1 MDSVKQTLKNFM
13 ELATPAIVGLGMFAL
28 LKYSNFPVG
37 YSPPILPPSVDLK
50 LDTFLDNVT
59 VKVEGENNAAIVS
72 VEHTGLK
79 CLLDRGHKI
88 YDYLTPGGEVKAD
101 TDTLVQHSFPRQYSS
116 VNKHTTHTVFGIE
129 PAGSKD
135 SFYEDCRECKAA
147 TEIRYRSKEEMYTAG
162 APVHSTTI
170 SWARCTPKTLF

>member
-1 MDSVKQTLKNFM
+1 MNSASQILKTLM
-13 ELATPAIVGLGMFAL
+13 ERAASPVFVGCAMYYV
-28 LKYSNFPVG
+28 LKYINPSVG
-37 YSPPILPPSVDLK
+37 YRPPVLPPSVDLK
-50 LDTFLDNVT
+50 LDTFLERVH

-72 VEHTGLK
+72 ARHTGLK

-88 YDYLTPGGEVKAD
+88 NDYLTTGEIK
-101 TDTLVQHSFPRQYSS
+101 TDTLMQNAFPRQYTSAY
-116 VNKHTTHTVFGIE
+116 KHTTHTVFGIE
-129 PAGSKD
+129 PAGSEEA
-135 SFYEDCRECKAA
+135 FYEDCRECKAA